1 MPIYTDDPGQG
12 INQPLS
18 NAPSGL
24 GESLLSSLKEG
35 FNEGP
40 VVSGYRFAQADQLAS
55 DPNSTIVSK
64 SDAESRLKEYGVK
77 SINVPDSGVTQSFL
91 DHVIS
96 ERRESLAKQQIAM
109 SAPSGWVA
117 TPLNFAA
124 NLAGSMADPGNMAL
138 ALVPFG
144 GEAKAATMLGRFGE
158 RLATGARLGAAQAIA
173 TVPLT
178 AQAAAAEGDD
188 FTYGNALE
196 STFFNTLAGGLM
208 HAGGGL
214 IADVVRSR
222 RAGSVAGATD
232 NPATSADARPVADAQ
247 PTPVVTPD
255 NIPAGVNIPEAGTNA
270 DLSAAIARDAEA
282 YAYSRAYDD
291 VVPEYLARQQE
302 LQTGRIDNVADLRT
316 ELATNTRQSEALDA
330 TLAQRT
336 TDYQA
341 QRVKFKDARARAQRD
356 IQAEKDAITARNQEI
371 NQTLER
377 NAAAEQARGRESQL
391 SRKEIPDDL
400 APVIAQ
406 RAQQIR
412 ENMQMSPVAGAVRTA
427 SAAVRDADWSVNQ
440 QAYRSALAH
449 MMEGR
454 SPDIEPFYDL
464 HKPAL
469 RERAIQRIQNPVRQ
483 ADEGGRAVS
492 ESADRVWQ
500 DTQKADHEIT
510 AATADLENE
519 FNISDALLN
528 DIATDNPEM
537 AASMRENIA
546 SIRAEA
552 NDDSL
557 GKAFRAFAACMINRG
572 L

>member
-1 MPIYTDDPGQG
+1 MPIYTDDLGQG

-24 GESLLSSLKEG
+24 GESLLTSLKEG
-35 FNEGP
+35 FKEGP
-40 VVSGYRFAQADQLAS
+40 VMSGYRFSQADQLAN
-55 DPNSTIVSK
+55 DPNSSIVSK
-64 SDAESRLKEYGVK
+64 SDAETRLKEYGVK
-77 SINVPDSGVTQSFL
+77 SINIPDSGVTQTFL

-96 ERRESLAKQQIAM
+96 ERRETLAKQQIAM

-124 NLAGSMADPGNMAL
+124 NLAGSMADPGNAAL

-158 RLATGARLGAAQAIA
+158 RLAIGARLGAGQAIA

-178 AQAAAAEGDD
+178 AQAAAAEGGD
-188 FTYGNALE
+188 FNYGNALE

-208 HAGGGL
+208 HASGGL

-222 RAGSVAGATD
+222 RAGASENSFTPPDVQSVT
-232 NPATSADARPVADAQ
+232 DAQ
-247 PTPVVTPD
+247 PTPVATPD
-255 NIPAGVNIPEAGTNA
+255 NIPAGVNIPDSGTNA

-291 VVPEYLARQQE
+291 VVPEYLSRQQE
-302 LQTGRIDNVADLRT
+302 LQTGRIDNVADLRI
-316 ELATNTRQSEALDA
+316 ELAANNRQSDVLDA

-336 TDYQA
+336 AEYQA
-341 QRVKFKDARARAQRD
+341 QRMNFRAARARAQRD
-356 IQAEKDAITARNQEI
+356 IQSEKDAIAAHNQELTQQI
-371 NQTLER
+371 ER
-377 NAAAEQARGRESQL
+377 NAAAEQAKGRETQL

-400 APVIAQ
+400 APVIAM

-412 ENMQMSPVAGAVRTA
+412 ESMQMSPVAGAVRAA
-427 SAAVRDADWSVNQ
+427 SSAVREADWSVNQ

-469 RERAIQRIQNPVRQ
+469 RERAIQRIQNPIHQ

-492 ESADRVWQ
+492 ESADLVWQ
-500 DTQKADHEIT
+500 DTQKTGHEIS

-528 DIATDNPEM
+528 DIATDNPEL
-537 AASMRENIA
+537 ATSMRENIA
-546 SIRAEA
+546 AIRAEA

>member
-24 GESLLSSLKEG
+24 GESLFSSLKEG
-35 FNEGP
+35 FKEGP
-40 VVSGYRFAQADQLAS
+40 VVSGYRFSQADQLAN

-64 SDAESRLKEYGVK
+64 SDAETRLKEYGVK
-77 SINVPDSGVTQSFL
+77 SINVPDSGVTQTFL

-96 ERRESLAKQQIAM
+96 ERRETLAKQQIAM
-109 SAPSGWVA
+109 SAPYGWVS

-124 NLAGSMADPGNMAL
+124 NLAGSMADPGNVAL

-158 RLATGARLGAAQAIA
+158 RLSTGARLGAAQAIA

-196 STFFNTLAGGLM
+196 STFFNTIAGGLM

-214 IADVVRSR
+214 ISDVVRSR
-222 RAGSVAGATD
+222 RAGTVE
-232 NPATSADARPVADAQ
+232 NPAASQDVQPVADAQ
-247 PTPVVTPD
+247 PTPVFTPD
-255 NIPAGVNIPEAGTNA
+255 NIPAGVNIPESGTNA

-291 VVPEYLARQQE
+291 VVPEYMARQQE
-302 LQTGRIDNVADLRT
+302 LQTGSIDNVADLRT
-316 ELATNTRQSEALDA
+316 ELVTNNRQSEALDA

-341 QRVKFKDARARAQRD
+341 QRMKFKAARARAQRD
-356 IQAEKDAITARNQEI
+356 IEVEKDAITARNQEI
-371 NQTLER
+371 TQQIER
-377 NAAAEQARGRESQL
+377 NAAAEQAKGREAQL

-400 APVIAQ
+400 APLIAQ

-412 ENMQMSPVAGAVRTA
+412 ESMQMSPVAGAVRTA
-427 SAAVRDADWSVNQ
+427 SAAVREADWSVNQ
-440 QAYRSALAH
+440 QAYRGALAH

-483 ADEGGRAVS
+483 ADEGSRAVS

-500 DTQKADHEIT
+500 DTQKADHEMT

-528 DIATDNPEM
+528 DIATDNPEL

-546 SIRAEA
+546 AIRAEA
-552 NDDSL
+552 SDDSI
-557 GKAFRAFAACMINRG
+557 GKAYRAFAACMINRG

>member
-24 GESLLSSLKEG
+24 GESLLSSMKEG

-40 VVSGYRFAQADQLAS
+40 VVSGYRFAQADQLAN
-55 DPNSTIVSK
+55 DPNSAIVSK
-64 SDAESRLKEYGVK
+64 SDADARLKEYGVK

-91 DHVIS
+91 DHVID
-96 ERRESLAKQQIAM
+96 ERRQSLAKQQIAM

-124 NLAGSMADPGNMAL
+124 NLAGSMADPGNVAL
-138 ALVPFG
+138 ALGPFR
-144 GEAKAATMLGRFGE
+144 GEAKAASMLGRFGE
-158 RLATGARLGAAQAIA
+158 RLATGARLGAVQAVA
-173 TVPLT
+173 TVPFT

-222 RAGSVAGATD
+222 RPATAAGAD
-232 NPATSADARPVADAQ
+232 ENATIRPDAQPVADAQ
-247 PTPVVTPD
+247 PTPVITPD
-255 NIPAGVNIPEAGTNA
+255 NIPSGLNIPERGTNA
-270 DLSAAIARDAEA
+270 DLAAAISSDAES

-291 VVPEYLARQQE
+291 VVPDYLARQQE
-302 LQTGRIDNVADLRT
+302 LQTGQINNVADLRA
-316 ELATNTRQSEALDA
+316 ELTANQRQIDSLDT
-330 TLAQRT
+330 TLQQRT
-336 TDYQA
+336 ADYQA
-341 QRVKFKDARARAQRD
+341 QRMKFKEARSQAQKD
-356 IQAEKDAITARNQEI
+356 IDAEKAQISARNEEI
-371 NQTLER
+371 NQQLDR
-377 NAAAEQARGRESQL
+377 NASAEQARGRQSQV
-391 SRKEIPDDL
+391 SRGEIPDDL
-400 APVIAQ
+400 AGIIEQ
-406 RAQQIR
+406 RAQEIR
-412 ENMQMSPVAGAVRTA
+412 SSMQMSPVAGAVRTA
-427 SAAVRDADWSVNQ
+427 SAAVREADWSVNQ
-440 QAYRSALAH
+440 QAYRAALAH
-449 MMEGR
+449 MMDGR
-454 SPDIEPFYDL
+454 APDVEPFYDL

-469 RERAIQRIQNPVRQ
+469 REQAIQRIQNPVRPP
-483 ADEGGRAVS
+483 DEGGRVVS

-500 DTQKADHEIT
+500 DTQKADHELT
-510 AATADLENE
+510 SATADLENE

-528 DIATDNPEM
+528 DIATDNPEL
-537 AASMRENIA
+537 AATMRENIA
-546 SIRAEA
+546 AIRAEA

>member
-24 GESLLSSLKEG
+24 GESLFSSLKEG
-35 FNEGP
+35 FKEGP
-40 VVSGYRFAQADQLAS
+40 VVSGYRFSQADQLAN

-64 SDAESRLKEYGVK
+64 SDAETRLKEYGVK
-77 SINVPDSGVTQSFL
+77 SINVPDSGVTQTFL

-96 ERRESLAKQQIAM
+96 ERRETLAKQQIAM
-109 SAPSGWVA
+109 SAPSGWVS

-124 NLAGSMADPGNMAL
+124 NLAGSMADPGNVAL

-158 RLATGARLGAAQAIA
+158 RLSTGARLGAAQAIA

-196 STFFNTLAGGLM
+196 STFFNTIAGGLM

-214 IADVVRSR
+214 ISDVVRSR
-222 RAGSVAGATD
+222 RAGTVE
-232 NPATSADARPVADAQ
+232 NPAASQDVQPVADAQ
-247 PTPVVTPD
+247 PTPVFTSD
-255 NIPAGVNIPEAGTNA
+255 NIPAGVNIPESGTNA

-291 VVPEYLARQQE
+291 VVPEYMARQQE
-302 LQTGRIDNVADLRT
+302 LQTGSIDNVADLRT
-316 ELATNTRQSEALDA
+316 ELVTNNRQSEALDA

-341 QRVKFKDARARAQRD
+341 QRMKFKAARARAQRD
-356 IQAEKDAITARNQEI
+356 IEVEKDAITARNQEI
-371 NQTLER
+371 TQQIER
-377 NAAAEQARGRESQL
+377 NAAAEQAKGREAQL

-400 APVIAQ
+400 APLIAQ

-412 ENMQMSPVAGAVRTA
+412 ESMQMSPVAGAVRTA
-427 SAAVRDADWSVNQ
+427 SAAVREADWSVNQ
-440 QAYRSALAH
+440 QAYRGALAH

-483 ADEGGRAVS
+483 ADEGSRAVS

-500 DTQKADHEIT
+500 DTQKADHEMT

-528 DIATDNPEM
+528 DIATDNPEL

-546 SIRAEA
+546 AIRAEA
-552 NDDSL
+552 SDDSI
-557 GKAFRAFAACMINRG
+557 GKAYRAFAACMINRG

>member
-1 MPIYTDDPGQG
+1 MPIYTDEPGQG

-18 NAPSGL
+18 NAPAGL

-40 VVSGYRFAQADQLAS
+40 VISGYRFSQADQLAN
-55 DPNSTIVSK
+55 DPNSTIVNK
-64 SDAESRLKEYGVK
+64 SDADARLKEYGVK

-91 DHVIS
+91 DHVID
-96 ERRESLAKQQIAM
+96 ERKQSLAKQQIAM
-109 SAPSGWVA
+109 SAPSGWVS

-124 NLAGSMADPGNMAL
+124 NIAGSMADPGNVAL

-144 GEAKAATMLGRFGE
+144 GEAKAASMLGRFGE
-158 RLATGARLGAAQAIA
+158 RLATGARLGAAQAVA

-208 HAGGGL
+208 HAGGGV
-214 IADVVRSR
+214 IADYVRSR
-222 RAGSVAGATD
+222 RAPTAAESPLET
-232 NPATSADARPVADAQ
+232 PVDAQ
-247 PTPVVTPD
+247 PAPVVTPD
-255 NIPAGVNIPEAGTNA
+255 NIPSGVNIPERGTNA
-270 DLSAAIARDAEA
+270 DLAASIARDAEN

-291 VVPEYLARQQE
+291 VVPDYLARQQE
-302 LQTGRIDNVADLRT
+302 LQDGQINNVADLRT
-316 ELATNTRQSEALDA
+316 EIATNQRRADSLDA
-330 TLAQRT
+330 TLQQRT
-336 TDYQA
+336 ADYQT
-341 QRVKFKDARARAQRD
+341 QRMKFKEARDRAQKD
-356 IQAEKDAITARNQEI
+356 IDAEKASISARNEEI

-377 NAAAEQARGRESQL
+377 NAASEQARGRQAQIG
-391 SRKEIPDDL
+391 RGEIPDEL
-400 APVIAQ
+400 AGIIAQ

-412 ENMQMSPVAGAVRTA
+412 SGMQMSPVAGAVRTA
-427 SAAVRDADWSVNQ
+427 ATVVREADWSVNQ
-440 QAYRSALAH
+440 QAYRAALAH
-449 MMEGR
+449 MMDGR
-454 SPDIEPFYDL
+454 APDIEPFYDL

-469 RERAIQRIQNPVRQ
+469 RQRAIERIQNPMP
-483 ADEGGRAVS
+483 APDEGGRIVS
-492 ESADRVWQ
+492 ESAGRVWQ
-500 DTQKADHEIT
+500 DAQKTDHEVT
-510 AATADLENE
+510 SATADLENE

-528 DIATDNPEM
+528 DIATTNPEM

-546 SIRAEA
+546 AIRAEA
-552 NDDSL
+552 NDTSL

>member
-18 NAPSGL
+18 NAPAGL

-35 FNEGP
+35 FKEGP
-40 VVSGYRFAQADQLAS
+40 VVSGYRFSQAEQLAN
-55 DPNSTIVSK
+55 DPNSTIVAK
-64 SDAESRLKEYGVK
+64 SDADARLKEYGVK
-77 SINVPDSGVTQSFL
+77 SINVPESGVTQSYL

-124 NLAGSMADPGNMAL
+124 NLAGSMADPGNVAL

-158 RLATGARLGAAQAIA
+158 RLATGARLGAGQAIA
-173 TVPLT
+173 TVPFT

-214 IADVVRSR
+214 ISDVVRSR
-222 RAGSVAGATD
+222 RAGPTE
-232 NPATSADARPVADAQ
+232 NPATSPDAQ

-255 NIPAGVNIPEAGTNA
+255 NIPAGVNIPESGTNA

-291 VVPEYLARQQE
+291 VVPEYLVRQQE
-302 LQTGRIDNVADLRT
+302 LQTGRVDNVADLRT
-316 ELATNTRQSEALDA
+316 ELAANNRQSEALDA
-330 TLAQRT
+330 TLSQRT
-336 TDYQA
+336 TEYQA
-341 QRVKFKDARARAQRD
+341 QRMNFKAARARAQRD
-356 IQAEKDAITARNQEI
+356 IQGEKDTIAARNQEI

-377 NAAAEQARGRESQL
+377 NASAEQARGRESQL
-391 SRKEIPDDL
+391 SRKEIPEDL
-400 APVIAQ
+400 APLIDQ

-412 ENMQMSPVAGAVRTA
+412 ESMQMSPVAGAVRTA
-427 SAAVRDADWSVNQ
+427 SAAVREADWSVNQ
-440 QAYRSALAH
+440 QAYRGALAH

-483 ADEGGRAVS
+483 PDEGSRAVS

-528 DIATDNPEM
+528 DIATDNPDL

-546 SIRAEA
+546 AIRAEA
-552 NDDSL
+552 SDDSI
-557 GKAFRAFAACMINRG
+557 GKAYRAFAACMINRG

>member
-35 FNEGP
+35 FKEGP
-40 VVSGYRFAQADQLAS
+40 VVSGYRFSQADQLAN

-64 SDAESRLKEYGVK
+64 SDAETRLKEYGVK
-77 SINVPDSGVTQSFL
+77 SINVPDSGVTQTFL

-96 ERRESLAKQQIAM
+96 ERRETLAKQQIAM

-124 NLAGSMADPGNMAL
+124 NLAGSMADPGNVAL

-158 RLATGARLGAAQAIA
+158 RLSTGARLGAAQAIA

-178 AQAAAAEGDD
+178 AQAEGDD

-196 STFFNTLAGGLM
+196 STFFNTIAGGLM

-214 IADVVRSR
+214 ISDVVRSR
-222 RAGSVAGATD
+222 RAGTVE
-232 NPATSADARPVADAQ
+232 NPAASQDVQPVADAQ
-247 PTPVVTPD
+247 PTPVFTPE
-255 NIPAGVNIPEAGTNA
+255 NIPAGVNIPESGTNA
-270 DLSAAIARDAEA
+270 DLSASIARDAEA

-291 VVPEYLARQQE
+291 VVPEYMARQQE
-302 LQTGRIDNVADLRT
+302 LQTGSIDNVADLRT
-316 ELATNTRQSEALDA
+316 ELVTNNRQSEALDA

-336 TDYQA
+336 TEYQA
-341 QRVKFKDARARAQRD
+341 QRMKFKAARARAQRD
-356 IQAEKDAITARNQEI
+356 IEVEKDAITARNQEI
-371 NQTLER
+371 TQQIER
-377 NAAAEQARGRESQL
+377 NAAAEQAKGREAQL

-400 APVIAQ
+400 APLIAQ

-412 ENMQMSPVAGAVRTA
+412 ESMQMSPVAGAVRTA
-427 SAAVRDADWSVNQ
+427 SAAVREADWSVNQ
-440 QAYRSALAH
+440 QAYRGALAH

-483 ADEGGRAVS
+483 ADEGSRAVS

-528 DIATDNPEM
+528 DIATDNPDL

-546 SIRAEA
+546 AIRAEA
-552 NDDSL
+552 SDDSI
-557 GKAFRAFAACMINRG
+557 GKAYRAFAACMINRG